1 MAKSRAGK
9 GTGELTPVGDLVA
22 DWLPEVKKTT
32 VEGAQKVLPGMEFPV
47 KKLAPPTIAQN
58 RLLNAI
64 EDIYSDDPA
73 ELRFLHVVLAQ
84 CGLPYREPE
93 SGLQFYE
100 KRNGRTS
107 LVLTQGSCS
116 TPKPV
121 RRPCRES
128 LTVPSLGC

>member
-84 CGLPYREPE
+84 CGLPYREGVNPTLL
-93 SGLQFYE
+93 S
-100 KRNGRTS
+100 
-107 LVLTQGSCS
+107 
-116 TPKPV
+116 PWAI
-121 RRPCRES
+121 
-128 LTVPSLGC
+128 